1 MTTTTAPVCSP
12 HHWRLPATGE
22 GGIVTGTCLHCGA
35 EQRRDNVFVGDRDP
49 MSAKKAAAGDYQR
62 RRTAGKDKREPWL

>member
-1 MTTTTAPVCSP
+1 MTTTAPVCQ
-12 HHWRLPATGE
+12 HHFQFPAVGE

-35 EQRRDNVFVGDRDP
+35 TQRRDNVFVGDRDP
-49 MSAKKAAAGDYQR
+49 MSVKKAAVVDYHR